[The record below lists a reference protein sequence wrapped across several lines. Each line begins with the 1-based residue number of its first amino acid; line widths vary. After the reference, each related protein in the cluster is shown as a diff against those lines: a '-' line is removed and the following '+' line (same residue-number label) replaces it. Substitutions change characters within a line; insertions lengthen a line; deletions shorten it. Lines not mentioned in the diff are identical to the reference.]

1 MRGVL
6 TALVAVE
13 LRLRS
18 DFLFLFSHG
27 RTDGTRL
34 KPFPIFGVSINR
46 NVSEG
51 GGPLD
56 DKTLIQKL
64 QKGSAGALEA
74 LIRRYTPY
82 VSACAYRVMGQL
94 PREELEEAVADT
106 FVELWRHSAELD
118 PERPLRPW
126 LATVCS
132 NKAKNRLRAWSPAA
146 ELPQETPAPADL
158 QRQAEEKETQET
170 LWRAV
175 DSLDEPERTLF
186 LRYYYEGEKLKTIA
200 ADLGLNLSTAKTKL
214 RRGRLL
220 LREQLQG
227 KEGVEL
233 G

>member
-1 MRGVL
+1 M
-6 TALVAVE
+6 
-13 LRLRS
+13 
-18 DFLFLFSHG
+18 
-27 RTDGTRL
+27 
-34 KPFPIFGVSINR
+34 
-46 NVSEG
+46 
-51 GGPLD
+51 D

-64 QKGSAGALEA
+64 QKGSTGALEA

-82 VSACAYRVMGQL
+82 VSACVYRVMPSL

-106 FVELWRHSAELD
+106 FEELWRHADHLE

-126 LATVCS
+126 LGHVSS
-132 NKAKNRLRAWSPAA
+132 NPAKTRLRGYTPAA
-146 ELPQETPAPADL
+146 ELPENIPAPLDL
-158 QRQAEEKETQET
+158 QHQTEQEETQVA
-170 LWRAV
+170 LWQAV
-175 DSLDEPERTLF
+175 GSLEEPERTLF

>member
-1 MRGVL
+1 M
-6 TALVAVE
+6 
-13 LRLRS
+13 
-18 DFLFLFSHG
+18 
-27 RTDGTRL
+27 
-34 KPFPIFGVSINR
+34 
-46 NVSEG
+46 
-51 GGPLD
+51 D

-82 VSACAYRVMGQL
+82 VSTCAYRVLGSL

-106 FVELWRHSAELD
+106 FVELWRHAADLD
-118 PERPLRPW
+118 PERSIRPW
-126 LATVCS
+126 LGTVCS
-132 NKAKNRLRAWSPAA
+132 NKAKNRLRSYSPAA
-146 ELPQETPAPADL
+146 PIPEDAPAPVDVQRQTEEQETGEA
-158 QRQAEEKETQET
+158 
-170 LWRAV
+170 LWQAV
-175 DSLDEPERTLF
+175 DSLEEPERTLF

-200 ADLGLNLSTAKTKL
+200 AELGLNLSTAKTKL

>member
-1 MRGVL
+1 M
-6 TALVAVE
+6 E
-13 LRLRS
+13 ES
-18 DFLFLFSHG
+18 
-27 RTDGTRL
+27 
-34 KPFPIFGVSINR
+34 
-46 NVSEG
+46 
-51 GGPLD
+51 
-56 DKTLIQKL
+56 TLIRKL
-64 QKGSAGALEA
+64 QKGNTGALDA

-82 VSACAYRVMGQL
+82 VSTCSCRVLGSL

-106 FVELWRHSAELD
+106 FVELWRHAADLD

-126 LATVCS
+126 LGTVAA
-132 NKAKNRLRAWSPAA
+132 NKAKNRLRAYVPTSPIP
-146 ELPQETPAPADL
+146 EEVPSQADL
-158 QRQAEEKETQET
+158 QQQAEERETQER

-175 DSLDEPERTLF
+175 DTLDEPERTLF
-186 LRYYYEGEKLKTIA
+186 LRYYYEGEKLKTVA